1 MLHNANEY
9 YMLID
14 TSLKCELDQ
23 AACVLLFHE
32 TEPELFNKSE
42 QNHSDK
48 ARKTGKLL
56 RRGEQIRQIVQTW
69 RENQALI
76 KYISREGRAGCAS
89 DSQQM
94 RQVTAY
100 YTPNKKRTWRKSRSV
115 ALTSSKNAPSHRTT
129 RRRPRS
135 AHAEG

>member
-1 MLHNANEY
+1 MLHNANEH

-14 TSLKCELDQ
+14 TNLKCELDQ
-23 AACVLLFHE
+23 AACALLFHE

-56 RRGEQIRQIVQTW
+56 RHGEQIRQIVQTW

-76 KYISREGRAGCAS
+76 TSISREERTRCTSFAHAS
-89 DSQQM
+89 
-94 RQVTAY
+94 
-100 YTPNKKRTWRKSRSV
+100 PNK
-115 ALTSSKNAPSHRTT
+115 NGPGENPGPSL
-129 RRRPRS
+129 
-135 AHAEG
+135 

>member
-56 RRGEQIRQIVQTW
+56 RHGEQIRQIVQTW

-76 KYISREGRAGCAS
+76 KYISREERTKRMSFAHAS
-89 DSQQM
+89 
-94 RQVTAY
+94 
-100 YTPNKKRTWRKSRSV
+100 PNKKTDLEKSRSV

>member
-1 MLHNANEY
+1 MLHDAIEY

-14 TSLKCELDQ
+14 ASLKCELDQ
-23 AACVLLFHE
+23 AACALLSHE

-56 RRGEQIRQIVQTW
+56 RHGEQIRQIVQTR

-76 KYISREGRAGCAS
+76 KCISREE
-89 DSQQM
+89 
-94 RQVTAY
+94 
-100 YTPNKKRTWRKSRSV
+100 RTGH
-115 ALTSSKNAPSHRTT
+115 TSF
-129 RRRPRS
+129 
-135 AHAEG
+135 AHASPTKNGPGENPGPLY

>member
-1 MLHNANEY
+1 MLHDAIEY

-23 AACVLLFHE
+23 AACALLFHE

-56 RRGEQIRQIVQTW
+56 RHGEQIRQIVQIW

-76 KYISREGRAGCAS
+76 KCILREERAGC
-89 DSQQM
+89 
-94 RQVTAY
+94 
-100 YTPNKKRTWRKSRSV
+100 
-115 ALTSSKNAPSHRTT
+115 TSF
-129 RRRPRS
+129 
-135 AHAEG
+135 AHAGPTKKTDLEKIQVRRFN

>member
-56 RRGEQIRQIVQTW
+56 RHGEQIRQIVQTW
-69 RENQALI
+69 RENQAHI
-76 KYISREGRAGCAS
+76 KHITRPSREGRAGCMS
-89 DSQQM
+89 F
-94 RQVTAY
+94 
-100 YTPNKKRTWRKSRSV
+100 
-115 ALTSSKNAPSHRTT
+115 
-129 RRRPRS
+129 
-135 AHAEG
+135 AHASPTKNGPGKIQVRRFN

>member
-76 KYISREGRAGCAS
+76 KYISREERAGRMSFAHAS
-89 DSQQM
+89 
-94 RQVTAY
+94 
-100 YTPNKKRTWRKSRSV
+100 PNKKRTWRKSRSV

-129 RRRPRS
+129 RRRPRP
-135 AHAEG
+135 AYAAG

>member
-48 ARKTGKLL
+48 ARKTGTLL

-76 KYISREGRAGCAS
+76 KYISREERARCTSFAH
-89 DSQQM
+89 
-94 RQVTAY
+94 TA
-100 YTPNKKRTWRKSRSV
+100 PNKKRTW
-115 ALTSSKNAPSHRTT
+115 KNPG
-129 RRRPRS
+129 PLL
-135 AHAEG
+135 